1 VPRKKDTAQRGDKQL
16 DFEQALK
23 ELEALVEKLENG
35 ELSLEESLKHFERGV
50 ALTRICQTALENAE
64 QKVQILTEKSGAPRL
79 ESIVL
84 EDENGNGE

>member
-1 VPRKKDTAQRGDKQL
+1 VPRKKDATQRGDEQL
-16 DFEQALK
+16 DFEQALR
-23 ELEALVEKLENG
+23 ELEALVEKLESG

-50 ALTRICQTALENAE
+50 SLTRICQSALENAE

-84 EDENGNGE
+84 GDKNGKDE

>member
-1 VPRKKDTAQRGDKQL
+1 MSRKKDTGQHGDKQL

-23 ELEALVEKLENG
+23 ELETLVEKLENG

-50 ALTRICQTALENAE
+50 TLTRICQSALENAE
-64 QKVQILTEKSGAPRL
+64 QKVQILTEKSGATRL

-84 EDENGNGE
+84 EDDNGNDE